1 MIFKT
6 IDLLD
11 EPSPFQNESA
21 YEQKQHN
28 WSALRNYMLY
38 LNNYMQSGFAD
49 YDTRFNAQIN
59 KTEQPSEIVDARID
73 AVGKQYPTLKARLD
87 TEQEASVQ
95 VANTGNTSTMPAV
108 VKVVGLTTSSA
119 PFKYVP
125 IGTNQ
130 ISFGLP
136 DCGYAEIPVANLS
149 TSNA

>member
-11 EPSPFQNESA
+11 EPSPFQNEAA

-38 LNNYMQSGFAD
+38 LNNYMQSGFSD

-59 KTEQPSEIVDARID
+59 KTTQPSEIVDARID
-73 AVGKQYPTLKARLD
+73 AVGRQYSTLKARLD
-87 TEQEASVQ
+87 NEQESSVQ
-95 VANTGNTSTMPAV
+95 ISNPGNISNMPAV
-108 VKVVGLTTSSA
+108 VKMVGLSTSSA
-119 PFKYVP
+119 PFKYAP
-125 IGTNQ
+125 ISNNRINFDMQ
-130 ISFGLP
+130 
-136 DCGYAEIPVANLS
+136 DCGYAEIPVANFR

>member
-6 IDLLD
+6 IELLD

-38 LNNYMQSGFAD
+38 LNNYMQSGFSD

-59 KTEQPSEIVDARID
+59 KTTQPSEIVDARID
-73 AVGKQYPTLKARLD
+73 AVGKQYQTLKARLD
-87 TEQEASVQ
+87 TEQAASVQ
-95 VANTGNTSTMPAV
+95 VSNTGSTSTVQAV

-119 PFKYVP
+119 PFKYAP
-125 IGTNQ
+125 ISNNR
-130 ISFGLP
+130 INFDLP
-136 DCGYAEIPVANLS
+136 DCGYAEIPVANFR

>member
-38 LNNYMQSGFAD
+38 LNNYMQSGFSD

-59 KTEQPSEIVDARID
+59 KTTQPSEIVDARID
-73 AVGKQYPTLKARLD
+73 AVGRQYSTLKARLD
-87 TEQEASVQ
+87 NEQESSVQ
-95 VANTGNTSTMPAV
+95 ISNPGNISNMPAV
-108 VKVVGLTTSSA
+108 VKMVGLSTSSA
-119 PFKYVP
+119 PFKYAP
-125 IGTNQ
+125 ISNNRINFDMQ
-130 ISFGLP
+130 
-136 DCGYAEIPVANLS
+136 DCGYAEIPVANFR